1 MGLPDRS
8 IRNLRGNQ
16 DCYDG
21 RKTCKRK
28 NVKSLTEDEK
38 QQVIHLLNLPEVRD
52 LSVRQAYFFIEDHTE
67 HSMPC
72 SLSTAYRIVK
82 GMYVRRDGVKS
93 PDITSHPSKEHIAD
107 RINKVWSWDIT
118 YLHDANAN
126 NKHYYVYCA
135 LDIYSRKIVGCKV
148 FETQSG
154 ANAATFFKEVF
165 EQNGITTETGLT
177 LHADNGTPM
186 KSKELQ
192 ELLEGYNVTKTHS
205 RPSVSDDNAFSESAF
220 KTLKYSRGL
229 GRKNYMALE
238 LCQAAVDKAV
248 EKYNNSAH
256 SGIKNV
262 SPNIRHSG
270 REQEIEVLHRREEKA
285 AKRKEAHPER
295 FFSGKTADYTPAGS
309 ASLRFGYKSK
319 SKSNDVPLA
328 ESDS

>member
-8 IRNLRGNQ
+8 IRNLRVNQ
-16 DCYDG
+16 DCHDG
-21 RKTCKRK
+21 RKTCQRK

-154 ANAATFFKEVF
+154 ANAASFFKEVF

-177 LHADNGTPM
+177 LHADNGTF
-186 KSKELQ
+186 Q
-192 ELLEGYNVTKTHS
+192 
-205 RPSVSDDNAFSESAF
+205 
-220 KTLKYSRGL
+220 
-229 GRKNYMALE
+229 
-238 LCQAAVDKAV
+238 
-248 EKYNNSAH
+248 
-256 SGIKNV
+256 
-262 SPNIRHSG
+262 
-270 REQEIEVLHRREEKA
+270 
-285 AKRKEAHPER
+285 
-295 FFSGKTADYTPAGS
+295 
-309 ASLRFGYKSK
+309 
-319 SKSNDVPLA
+319 
-328 ESDS
+328 